1 MTRDRRLARILIAAC
16 ALLLAPRN
24 AWAYIDPGSGG
35 MVLQVIVGAVV
46 GVGVA
51 LKMSWRRILGWFGRR
66 DRDPDA

>member
-1 MTRDRRLARILIAAC
+1 MSDRRPLP
-16 ALLLAPRN
+16 LLLAALAILAAPRA

-35 MVLQVIVGAVV
+35 MVLQVIVGAIV

-66 DRDPDA
+66 DRDSDA